1 MKIENYKDLKAYLVS
16 YEYLYNEL
24 KDLEDSFLPRSPQ
37 MNGTRTTSPAQKT
50 TIYAHMI
57 DKKNQLL
64 KEMSEIEDFIDMIS
78 YDPMARSVI
87 RSKFLRFN
95 TLDGIANT
103 FHRSVTTIKKHYNRG
118 MNELLKIASK
128 QDQKKDADQS

>member
-1 MKIENYKDLKAYLVS
+1 MKIDNLKDLKTYLVS
-16 YEYLYNEL
+16 YEYLYDEL
-24 KDLEDSFLPRSPQ
+24 KDLEESVLPKSPQ
-37 MNGTRTTSPAQKT
+37 MNDTRTTSPVQKT

-103 FHRSVTTIKKHYNRG
+103 FHRSISTVKKHYNRG